1 MNSRENLLE
10 KKYLMFFDKMVEAAK
25 KNNIDYKNSSYMRFV
40 GHRTVLLDDIINK
53 AVFQTNIKQIVNL
66 GCGLDTRPYRMNLPA
81 DLKFFEIDVPE
92 IIKYK
97 THILDSMNAKPT
109 CKLVRITMDLS
120 KENDWVNQLM
130 QAGFNKNELSLFLI
144 EGVLIYLKQEVNH
157 KNFNNFASLCCTGSK
172 ITGDYVTNEFV
183 KNIWGHANASTGSF
197 FGANYAD
204 NVMDIPKLL
213 NEYGFEGTYHVYS
226 ETSPNHNLII
236 PATLETTAPNFC
248 FNGTKV

>member
-157 KNFNNFASLCCTGSK
+157 KNFLIILQA
-172 ITGDYVTNEFV
+172 
-183 KNIWGHANASTGSF
+183 
-197 FGANYAD
+197 YA
-204 NVMDIPKLL
+204 VLVVKLL
-213 NEYGFEGTYHVYS
+213 VIMLQM
-226 ETSPNHNLII
+226 NL
-236 PATLETTAPNFC
+236 
-248 FNGTKV
+248 